1 MTTGNA
7 FYCQLISHNA
17 AADNTH
23 IHHNARNEHKAVIT
37 GIKSNKELASGKDHI
52 FDA

>member
-17 AADNTH
+17 AADNTRT
-23 IHHNARNEHKAVIT
+23 HHNAKNEGKAGIT
-37 GIKSNKELASGKDHI
+37 GIKSNKEQASGKDPT

>member
-1 MTTGNA
+1 MTTGDA

-17 AADNTH
+17 AAYNTLK
-23 IHHNARNEHKAVIT
+23 HHNAKSEDKVWMT
-37 GIKSNKELASGKDHI
+37 DIKSNKELASGKDQN

>member
-1 MTTGNA
+1 MTTGDA

-17 AADNTH
+17 AADNTRT
-23 IHHNARNEHKAVIT
+23 HHNAKNEDKAGIT
-37 GIKSNKELASGKDHI
+37 GIKSNKELTSGEDLT